1 MTESGKD
8 QSYYGL
14 DPGIA
19 ESVKEIATIQARL
32 AALELVN
39 SEIKPEI
46 KELTKTKWGII
57 GTVATVFFIF
67 MGLLIGLQH
76 QAQVSDY
83 DSNQALI
90 HHAEDHLMALEKKIS
105 ELRAYVDNRNENT
118 RSVMFTVHEH
128 EIFDKERYTE
138 LQNIERRLDYLE
150 HKTCK

>member
-1 MTESGKD
+1 
-8 QSYYGL
+8 
-14 DPGIA
+14 
-19 ESVKEIATIQARL
+19 
-32 AALELVN
+32 
-39 SEIKPEI
+39 
-46 KELTKTKWGII
+46 
-57 GTVATVFFIF
+57 